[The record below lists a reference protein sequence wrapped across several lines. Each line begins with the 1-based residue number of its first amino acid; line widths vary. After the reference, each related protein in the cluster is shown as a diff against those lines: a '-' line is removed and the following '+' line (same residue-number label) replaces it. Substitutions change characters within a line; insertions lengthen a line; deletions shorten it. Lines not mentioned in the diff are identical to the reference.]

1 MKFAPG
7 LKVLMY
13 YNLTQQKKKNV
24 VTNLRDYD
32 VIVTTPHLKLPE
44 PIVQNVKFHRLV
56 IDESHLLEQGGAG
69 TMSGKSDA
77 LIKYQVRPLKGRSHR
92 PPRPARAAVG
102 GRSAGRRAARSH
114 ARRSRAAPV
123 VGRRQPEVRIHRAAW
138 RATLPRLL
146 VWRARVPRL

>member
-56 IDESHLLEQGGAG
+56 IDESHLLEQSGAG
-69 TMSGKSDA
+69 TMSGQADS
-77 LIKYQVRPLKGRSHR
+77 LIKYQVRRLRVCSHR
-92 PPRPARAAVG
+92 PPP
-102 GRSAGRRAARSH
+102 RSAQRSCTH
-114 ARRSRAAPV
+114 D
-123 VGRRQPEVRIHRAAW
+123 RRQN
-138 RATLPRLL
+138 TCGL
-146 VWRARVPRL
+146 

>member
-1 MKFAPG
+1 
-7 LKVLMY
+7 MY

-32 VIVTTPHLKLPE
+32 VVVTTPHLKLPE

-69 TMSGKSDA
+69 TMSGKADA

-92 PPRPARAAVG
+92 PPRPAR
-102 GRSAGRRAARSH
+102 RSYTHYRRLSSCGS
-114 ARRSRAAPV
+114 SRARPSPPV
-123 VGRRQPEVRIHRAAW
+123 SNS
-138 RATLPRLL
+138 
-146 VWRARVPRL
+146 